1 MLVLHIRPGVEDE
14 RDTDLTRGSR
24 TCCLPDVAWCS
35 LHRTALPA
43 CAQERAGE
51 GGEAEASGS
60 RNLL

>member
-14 RDTDLTRGSR
+14 QDMDLTRGSR
-24 TCCLPDVAWCS
+24 TCRLPDVAWRS
-35 LHRTALPA
+35 LPRTALPA

-51 GGEAEASGS
+51 GSEAEASVS